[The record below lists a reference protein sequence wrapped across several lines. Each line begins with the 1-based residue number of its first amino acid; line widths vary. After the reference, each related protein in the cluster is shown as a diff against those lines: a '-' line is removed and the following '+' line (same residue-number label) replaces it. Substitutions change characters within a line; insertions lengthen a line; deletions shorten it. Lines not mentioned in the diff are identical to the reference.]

1 VDPASSAVYQNVLF
15 VFILGVLMR
24 RVCYRAR
31 QYRMEATKWAFL
43 ADACSMAVV
52 ERIWWMALLLKSRIP
67 SLSLLEKHVHAQR

>member
-1 VDPASSAVYQNVLF
+1 MHKMVSCDPSKFDIHVRFVLSS
-15 VFILGVLMR
+15 

-67 SLSLLEKHVHAQR
+67 SLSLHEKHVHAQR